1 MIYATIRAKKLY
13 AMAIVPL
20 AAGLLAASLAAAT
33 ETKAP
38 SWRDF
43 PGVSNTSF
51 TEPSG
56 DRAIQLSIDVGAPV
70 HEVYAAFTT
79 TEGFSSWA
87 VPVTK
92 VDLRIGGIM
101 ESSYDAKAR
110 IGDPDN
116 IRNEIIAYV
125 PDRLLA
131 IRNVQAPAAL
141 RNADLFQRTVTIIEF
156 TSIDAGH
163 TRVTM
168 TNAGYGAG
176 EGFAKLYQNFE
187 WGDAYSLAQ
196 LRKRFE
202 QGPVDWSAQANQ
214 QQAQS
219 ASGAVTHAPEASR
232 PR

>member
-1 MIYATIRAKKLY
+1 MIQDAMSRSCKLIGMTI
-13 AMAIVPL
+13 
-20 AAGLLAASLAAAT
+20 GLLAAGLAAAT
-33 ETKAP
+33 EGHAP

-43 PGVSNTSF
+43 PGVTNTSF
-51 TEPSG
+51 TEPGG

-70 HEVYAAFTT
+70 HDVYAAFTT
-79 TEGFSSWA
+79 TAGFSSWA
-87 VPVTK
+87 VPVTQ
-92 VDLRIGGIM
+92 VDLRIGGVM
-101 ESSYDAKAR
+101 ESSYDANAK
-110 IGDPDN
+110 IGDPAN
-116 IRNEIIAYV
+116 IRNQIIAYV

-131 IRNVQAPAAL
+131 IRNVQAPPTL

-156 TSIDAGH
+156 APIDDGH

-176 EGFAKLYQNFE
+176 EGFANLYQNFE

-214 QQAQS
+214 QKAKS
-219 ASGAVTHAPEASR
+219 ASGAVTQAPDA
-232 PR
+232 PRQR